1 MDDRISSTS
10 ASPFGGAASPG
21 GLERATVEAWVAA
34 YRRAWISNDPAGIG
48 ALFTDD
54 AEYLPTPWS
63 ALWSGRETIV
73 RRWLERR
80 DEPGTWTF
88 ESEVLAAEGDL
99 GLVRGETT
107 YLATADDP
115 EARYANLW
123 LIRFVPDG
131 RARRFE
137 EWWVLRSDVAD
148 ADASGGEGD

>member
-1 MDDRISSTS
+1 MGDRIPSTS
-10 ASPFGGAASPG
+10 ASPFGGAAGPG
-21 GLERATVEAWVAA
+21 AHERATVEAWVAA
-34 YRRAWISNDPAGIG
+34 YRRAWTSNDPADIG

-63 ALWSGRETIV
+63 APWSGRETIV
-73 RRWLERR
+73 RRWLGRR

-88 ESEVLAAEGDL
+88 ESEVLATEGDL
-99 GLVRGETT
+99 GIVRGETT
-107 YLATADDP
+107 YLATADEP

-123 LIRFVPDG
+123 LIRLAPDG

-148 ADASGGEGD
+148 AGASGGEGD